1 MQVGCLGDVLFS
13 VSDDT
18 VETINN
24 FVWSGSARYSTHQ
37 RHLTHA
43 LTEFTG
49 LNPDAVTFDI
59 IVSAYLGADP
69 MAEVVKIWKYE
80 RDGTAVPLTI
90 GTHAYGKYR
99 WSITNH
105 KMKMQT
111 YDGVGDVTSA
121 TISVTLQEYLRG

>member
-49 LNPDAVTFDI
+49 LNPDAVTLT
-59 IVSAYLGADP
+59 SSYLP
-69 MAEVVKIWKYE
+69 IW
-80 RDGTAVPLTI
+80 API
-90 GTHAYGKYR
+90 R
-99 WSITNH
+99 W
-105 KMKMQT
+105 Q
-111 YDGVGDVTSA
+111 
-121 TISVTLQEYLRG
+121 RW